1 MKIVVLTQYFPP
13 EIGAAPN
20 RLSALVQGLASA
32 GHKVTV
38 LTAMP
43 NYPMGRYHPGY
54 GGLVRRENHNGSAV
68 IRTFI
73 YPTQSA
79 GMVKRLLC
87 YFSFVFS
94 SVVLGGLLLD
104 EPDYILTE
112 SPPLFLGISG
122 FLLSRWKRAR
132 WIFNVSDLWP
142 ESVVRL
148 GALKPGLALRLS
160 EWLEAFYYRHAWL
173 VSGQSSEIVQNIKKR
188 FPSVPTFYLP
198 NGVNTQNFRPDCG
211 TPEARALLRS
221 KPGCVVLYAGLH
233 GLAQGLEQ
241 IIEAADQLR
250 DDSSISFVLVGD
262 GPVKRALV
270 TEAEARGLTNIKF
283 LDAVPQDQVPALV
296 AVADIVLV
304 PLKMHIP
311 GAVPSKLYEAMS
323 SGRALVAIASGEAAE
338 IVSRHRAGVVVAPG
352 DTAGLTMSLLDLARN
367 SSYREQLGVQARRAA
382 VAQFD
387 RSVTISRFIGYL
399 EDQLR
404 VVSPSKLGLQTQND
418 SGPSLV
424 TNQYDQSQ
432 GSESRSA

>member
-1 MKIVVLTQYFPP
+1 MKIVVHTQYFPP

-20 RLSALVQGLASA
+20 RLSALVQGLTSA
-32 GHKVTV
+32 GHEVTV

-54 GGLVRRENHNGSAV
+54 GGLVRRENHSGSTV
-68 IRTFI
+68 VRTFI

-94 SVVLGGLLLD
+94 SLILGGCLLD

-112 SPPLFLGISG
+112 SPPLFLGFSG

-142 ESVVRL
+142 ESAVRL
-148 GALKPGLALRLS
+148 GVLKPGLALRLS

-173 VSGQSSEIVQNIKKR
+173 VSGQSSEIVQNIKNR
-188 FPSVPTFYLP
+188 FPRVPTFYLP
-198 NGVNTQNFRPDCG
+198 NGVDTQRFRPDCA
-211 TPEARALLRS
+211 TPETRALLSS
-221 KPGCVVLYAGLH
+221 KSGCVVLYAGLH

-250 DDSSISFVLVGD
+250 DDTSISFVLVGD

-283 LDAVPQDQVPALV
+283 LDAVPQDQMPALI
-296 AVADIVLV
+296 AAADIVVV
-304 PLKMHIP
+304 PLKLHIP

-323 SGRALVAIASGEAAE
+323 SGRALVVIASGEAAD
-338 IVSRHRAGVVVAPG
+338 IVSRNKVGVVVAPG
-352 DTAGLTMSLLDLARN
+352 NTQGLTRSLLDLARN
-367 SSYREQLGVQARRAA
+367 LSYREELGAQARQAA
-382 VAQFD
+382 TTQFD
-387 RSVTISRFIGYL
+387 RSVSITRFVRYL
-399 EDQLR
+399 EEQLEAVPPSRLGMR
-404 VVSPSKLGLQTQND
+404 VQID
-418 SGPSLV
+418 SRPNLA
-424 TNQYDQSQ
+424 TNQYDQAHE
-432 GSESRSA
+432 SESHSA

>member
-1 MKIVVLTQYFPP
+1 
-13 EIGAAPN
+13 
-20 RLSALVQGLASA
+20 
-32 GHKVTV
+32 
-38 LTAMP
+38 
-43 NYPMGRYHPGY
+43 
-54 GGLVRRENHNGSAV
+54 
-68 IRTFI
+68 
-73 YPTQSA
+73 
-79 GMVKRLLC
+79 
-87 YFSFVFS
+87 
-94 SVVLGGLLLD
+94 VVLGGLLLD

-112 SPPLFLGISG
+112 SPPLFLGIAG

-188 FPSVPTFYLP
+188 FPTVPTFYLP
-198 NGVNTQNFRPDCG
+198 NGVDTQKFRPDCG

-283 LDAVPQDQVPALV
+283 LDPVPQDQMPALV
-296 AVADIVLV
+296 AAADIVLV

-323 SGRALVAIASGEAAE
+323 SGRALVAIASGEAAD
-338 IVSRHRAGVVVAPG
+338 IVSRNKVGVVVAPG
-352 DTAGLTMSLLDLARN
+352 DTQGLTRSLLDLARN
-367 SSYREQLGVQARRAA
+367 LSYREQLGAQARRAA
-382 VAQFD
+382 IAQFD
-387 RSVTISRFIGYL
+387 RSVTIARFVRYL
-399 EDQLR
+399 EEQLR
-404 VVSPSKLGLQTQND
+404 VVIPSKLGIRVRDD
-418 SGPSLV
+418 SRPNLAK
-424 TNQYDQSQ
+424 NQYDQSQ

>member
-1 MKIVVLTQYFPP
+1 MKIVIHTQYFPP

-20 RLSALVQGLASA
+20 RLSALAHGLADA
-32 GHKVTV
+32 GHQVTV

-43 NYPMGRYHPGY
+43 NYPMGRYFPGY
-54 GGLVRRENHNGSAV
+54 SGLVRRENHNGHGV

-73 YPTQSA
+73 YPTQNA
-79 GMVKRLLC
+79 GMIKRLLC

-94 SVVLGGLLLD
+94 SVALGGHFLD

-142 ESVVRL
+142 ESAVRL
-148 GALKPGLALRLS
+148 GVLKPGLALRLS
-160 EWLEAFYYRHAWL
+160 EWLEAFYYRRAWL

-198 NGVNTQNFRPDCG
+198 NGVDTQKFRPDCG

-250 DDSSISFVLVGD
+250 NDASITFVLVGD

-270 TEAEARGLTNIKF
+270 AA
-283 LDAVPQDQVPALV
+283 
-296 AVADIVLV
+296 ADIVLV

-352 DTAGLTMSLLDLARN
+352 DTPGLTRSLVDLAHN
-367 SSYREQLGVQARRAA
+367 SSYREQLGAEARQAATT
-382 VAQFD
+382 QLD
-387 RSVTISRFIGYL
+387 RSVAIARFVRYL
-399 EDQLR
+399 EEQLR
-404 VVSPSKLGLQTQND
+404 VVPPRRLAMRIQND
-418 SGPSLV
+418 SISNLA

-432 GSESRSA
+432 GSESHST